1 MQKWYLT
8 IVLGIIGVFFLT
20 VTYIALYLSK
30 KNEKNIS
37 GAPFFGGVIIAVAFL
52 LSPIKWLALLGL
64 LDYGIWVLPYV
75 LLSDYFQNQRFKKI
89 YIQQNYI
96 NSVRDNS
103 KSLRVTIPERN
114 EELILPYITNS
125 VFELKVPKLLFA
137 ICTNKDGLNFLLINK
152 YKKDNIEI
160 IEVNKNTILLEEL
173 KSKDINLTVKIEI
186 IENI

>member
-1 MQKWYLT
+1 M
-8 IVLGIIGVFFLT
+8 
-20 VTYIALYLSK
+20 
-30 KNEKNIS
+30 
-37 GAPFFGGVIIAVAFL
+37 
-52 LSPIKWLALLGL
+52 
-64 LDYGIWVLPYV
+64 
-75 LLSDYFQNQRFKKI
+75 
-89 YIQQNYI
+89 
-96 NSVRDNS
+96 
-103 KSLRVTIPERN
+103 RVTIPERN

-160 IEVNKNTILLEEL
+160 IEVDKNTILLEEL